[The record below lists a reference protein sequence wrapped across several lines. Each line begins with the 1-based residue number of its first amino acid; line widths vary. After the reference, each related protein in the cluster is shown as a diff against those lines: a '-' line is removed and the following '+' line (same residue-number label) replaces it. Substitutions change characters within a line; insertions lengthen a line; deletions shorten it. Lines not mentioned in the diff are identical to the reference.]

1 MDWCWSW
8 SSNTLATWWEELTH
22 WKIPWCWARL
32 KAGGEGDK
40 KLRWLDGITD
50 SMDMSLSKLWEMV
63 MDREAWSAAVH
74 GVKKSWTGLS
84 EWTPRVIS
92 PVMTGLGQQGIGPAL
107 AKWIVDCLFDGFAL
121 GPLFLSFSVFFF
133 PLQSFNLNNYYGF
146 CTWSLC
152 AAMFAFTRIFWCK
165 SLISKNRS
173 NIFHLRTVSIP
184 PLPQAMSTSRAGYLL
199 WYSFPGGASGKE
211 SESEVAQSCPTL
223 CDPMNCS
230 LPGSSLHGI
239 QW

>member
-1 MDWCWSW
+1 M
-8 SSNTLATWWEELTH
+8 
-22 WKIPWCWARL
+22 R
-32 KAGGEGDK
+32 
-40 KLRWLDGITD
+40 RLDGITD
-50 SMDMSLSKLWEMV
+50 SMDMSLSKLWEIV

-146 CTWSLC
+146 YTWGLC

-173 NIFHLRTVSIP
+173 NIFHLRTISIP

-211 SESEVAQSCPTL
+211 SGSEVTQSCPTL
-223 CDPMNCS
+223 WDPMDCR